1 MGRAHVLVSN
11 ALLARMRD
19 PEGDIHGRVI
29 VVHASPFCDETHL
42 ALCCTPILR
51 DGYHGSMDII
61 LEDDGTIRFKKDV
74 DV

>member
-1 MGRAHVLVSN
+1 MGRAHCLVSN

-19 PEGDIHGRVI
+19 PEGDIHGRVT

-42 ALCCTPILR
+42 ALISTPILK
-51 DGYHGSMDII
+51 DGYWGSQDFI